1 MRFVRRLTASAVVFA
16 LMVGSNASTACTS
29 MRTIKPVT
37 NPGDTKSSGIKAGD
51 TVSIRLKDGREEQ
64 FVVHELDSE
73 SLTSAG
79 GVRYTRADITELKLR
94 SSSPTKTILLIT
106 GVSAGVLLI
115 IGAIAFAT
123 WDGPFAR

>member
-1 MRFVRRLTASAVVFA
+1 MRFARRLTASAVVFA

-64 FVVHELDSE
+64 FVVHELDSD

-79 GVRYTRADITELKLR
+79 GVRYTRADITELKR
-94 SSSPTKTILLIT
+94 GP
-106 GVSAGVLLI
+106 AVLPRL
-115 IGAIAFAT
+115 FS
-123 WDGPFAR
+123 